1 MNKPLI
7 IVESPAKARTIEKYL
22 SNEYE
27 VFACVGHI
35 KDLPRKE
42 LAVDVENEFAATF
55 VAMEG
60 KEDIIKTIKKKSTKA
75 PEVILATDPDREGE
89 AIAAHIAEEIV
100 NESVS
105 RVQFTEI
112 TKEGIIEGME
122 NRHEIDTFLVNA
134 QYTRRVID
142 RLVGYKLSRLL
153 WSTLQKTMSFV
164 KGSLSAGRVQSA
176 ALKMI
181 VDRERLRAIF
191 KSATFYDLK
200 AELEN
205 DALEGFNADMI
216 TLDGKRLAA
225 SKDFDSNTGELKKDN
240 VLLLSSSQA
249 TALAEELQNGP
260 WIVSSVEEKPQ
271 TSNPYAPFTTSTLQ
285 QEASRKI
292 RFSARKT
299 MRMAQRL
306 YEAGFITYMRTD
318 SIQLSQEALT
328 GARKVIKDRYGDE
341 FLPDKPI
348 MYKSKVKNAQEA
360 HEAIRPAGVTFND
373 VKTVSAKAGS
383 DEGKLYDLIWK
394 RTVASQMKPAK
405 LKRTTVDIENQNTV
419 FRARGRVIL
428 FPGYMRAYV
437 EGSDNPDG
445 KLADRERFLP
455 EMKEGQ
461 RLGCKNLTPEEHNTK
476 PPARFTEA
484 SVIKEMEK
492 QGIGRPS
499 TWASIIGRIQEKKY
513 IHNKKGSL
521 VPSFLAVAVTQ
532 LLENHFSSLV
542 DSQFTSKMEDELDSI
557 SRGDSDPLPF
567 MNSFYFGNDEKP
579 GLEKM
584 LEDEI
589 DIRKACT
596 VLIANGSVEEIVI
609 RVGNYGPYLEQGEER
624 RNIPTEFSLG
634 DISVQKAMEILA
646 KDASQTQLLGV
657 DNESGQ
663 SIYLKEGPYG
673 PYVQLGD
680 SKTRKSLPRGTEK
693 EDVDLELAS
702 KLLSMPR
709 LLGTHPETGD
719 EIRADFGRYGPYL
732 KVGDKNV
739 KLPHPHDPLIVTLE
753 AAVDVIKNRNKPSSE
768 LKTLGKH
775 PDSGEAITLKD
786 GRYGPYVSDGKFNAS
801 LPKDI
806 SPDDVDL
813 DTAVSLINDRRAK
826 GPAKKRKRRKKK

>member
-22 SNEYE
+22 SNEFE

-42 LAVDVENEFAATF
+42 LAVDVDNDFAATF

-60 KEDIIKTIKKKSTKA
+60 KEDVIKAIKKKSTKA

-100 NESVS
+100 NKSVS

-112 TKEGIIEGME
+112 TKEGIMEGM
-122 NRHEIDTFLVNA
+122 NQRHEIDKFLVNA

-181 VDRERLRAIF
+181 VDRERLRALF
-191 KSATFYDLK
+191 KSATYYDLQ
-200 AELEN
+200 AELETDTFEN
-205 DALEGFNADMI
+205 FNADMI
-216 TLDGKRLAA
+216 RLDGKRLAA
-225 SKDFDSNTGELKKDN
+225 SKDFDSNSGKLKKDN

-249 TALAEELQNGP
+249 RALAEELQNGP
-260 WIVSSVEEKPQ
+260 WMVSNIEEKPQ
-271 TSNPYAPFTTSTLQ
+271 TSNPYAPFTTSTMQ

-318 SIQLSQEALT
+318 SIQLSNEALT

-341 FLPDKPI
+341 FLPDKPVK
-348 MYKSKVKNAQEA
+348 YKSKVKNAQEA
-360 HEAIRPAGVTFND
+360 HEAIRPSGINFTD
-373 VKTVSAKAGS
+373 VKTVSAKVGS

-405 LKRTTVDIENQNTV
+405 LKRTIVDIENQNTV

-455 EMKEGQ
+455 TMKEGQ
-461 RLGCKNLTPEEHNTK
+461 RLGCKKLTPEEHNTK

-499 TWASIIGRIQEKKY
+499 TWASIIGRIQEKEY

-521 VPSFLAVAVTQ
+521 VPTFLAVAVTQ

-567 MNSFYFGNDEKP
+567 MNGFYFGNDENP

-584 LEDEI
+584 LENEI

-624 RNIPTEFSLG
+624 RNIPAEFSMG
-634 DISVQKAMEILA
+634 DISIEKALEILA

-693 EDVDLELAS
+693 ENVDLKLAI

-719 EIRADFGRYGPYL
+719 EIRVDFGRYGPYL

-739 KLPHPHDPLIVTLE
+739 KLPHPHDPLIVTLD
-753 AAVDVIKNRNKPSSE
+753 AAVDVIKNRNKPSSD

-775 PDSGEAITLKD
+775 PDTGESITLKD

-813 DTAVSLINDRRAK
+813 ETAVSLINDRRAK
-826 GPAKKRKRRKKK
+826 GPAKKRRRRKKK

>member
-22 SNEYE
+22 SNEFE

-42 LAVDVENEFAATF
+42 LAVDVDNDFAATF

-60 KEDIIKTIKKKSTKA
+60 KEDVIKAIKKKSTKA

-100 NESVS
+100 NKSVS

-112 TKEGIIEGME
+112 TKEGIMEGM
-122 NRHEIDTFLVNA
+122 NQRHEIDKFLVNA

-181 VDRERLRAIF
+181 VDRERLRALF
-191 KSATFYDLK
+191 KSATYYDLQ
-200 AELEN
+200 AELETDTFEN
-205 DALEGFNADMI
+205 FNADMI
-216 TLDGKRLAA
+216 RLDGKRLAA
-225 SKDFDSNTGELKKDN
+225 SKDFDSNSGKLKKDN

-249 TALAEELQNGP
+249 RALAEELQNGP
-260 WIVSSVEEKPQ
+260 WMVSSIEEKPQ
-271 TSNPYAPFTTSTLQ
+271 TSNPYAPFTTSTMQ

-318 SIQLSQEALT
+318 SIQLSNEALT

-341 FLPDKPI
+341 FLPDKPVK
-348 MYKSKVKNAQEA
+348 YKSKVKNAQEA
-360 HEAIRPAGVTFND
+360 HEAIRPSGINFTD
-373 VKTVSAKAGS
+373 VKTVSAKVGS

-405 LKRTTVDIENQNTV
+405 LKRTIVDIENQNTV

-455 EMKEGQ
+455 TMKEGQ
-461 RLGCKNLTPEEHNTK
+461 RLGCKKLTPEEHNTK

-499 TWASIIGRIQEKKY
+499 TWASIIGRIQEKEY

-521 VPSFLAVAVTQ
+521 VPTFLAVAVTQ

-567 MNSFYFGNDEKP
+567 MNGFYFGNDENP

-584 LEDEI
+584 LENEI

-624 RNIPTEFSLG
+624 RNIPAEFSMG
-634 DISVQKAMEILA
+634 DISIEKALEILA

-693 EDVDLELAS
+693 ENVDLKLAI

-719 EIRADFGRYGPYL
+719 EIRVDFGRYGPYL

-739 KLPHPHDPLIVTLE
+739 KLPHPHDPLIVTLD
-753 AAVDVIKNRNKPSSE
+753 AAVDVIKNRNKPSSD

-775 PDSGEAITLKD
+775 PDTGEAITLKD

-813 DTAVSLINDRRAK
+813 ETAVSLINDRRAK
-826 GPAKKRKRRKKK
+826 GPAKKRRRRKKK

>member
-22 SNEYE
+22 SNEFE

-42 LAVDVENEFAATF
+42 LAVDVDNDFAATF

-60 KEDIIKTIKKKSTKA
+60 KEDVIKAIKKKSTKA

-100 NESVS
+100 NKSVS

-112 TKEGIIEGME
+112 TKEGIMEGM
-122 NRHEIDTFLVNA
+122 NQRHEIDKFLVNA

-181 VDRERLRAIF
+181 VDRERLRALF
-191 KSATFYDLK
+191 KSATYYDLQ
-200 AELEN
+200 AELETDTFEN
-205 DALEGFNADMI
+205 FNADMI
-216 TLDGKRLAA
+216 RLDGKRLAA
-225 SKDFDSNTGELKKDN
+225 SKDFDSNSGKLKKDN

-249 TALAEELQNGP
+249 RALAEELQNGP
-260 WIVSSVEEKPQ
+260 WMVSNIEEKPQ
-271 TSNPYAPFTTSTLQ
+271 TSNPYAPFTTSTMQ

-318 SIQLSQEALT
+318 SIQLSNEALT

-341 FLPDKPI
+341 FLPDKPVK
-348 MYKSKVKNAQEA
+348 YKSKVKNAQEA
-360 HEAIRPAGVTFND
+360 HEAIRPSGINFTD
-373 VKTVSAKAGS
+373 VKTVSAKVGS

-405 LKRTTVDIENQNTV
+405 LKRTIVDIENQNTV

-455 EMKEGQ
+455 TMKEGQ
-461 RLGCKNLTPEEHNTK
+461 RLGCKKLTPEEHNTK

-499 TWASIIGRIQEKKY
+499 TWASIIGRIQEKEY

-521 VPSFLAVAVTQ
+521 VPTFLAVAVTQ

-567 MNSFYFGNDEKP
+567 MNGFYFGNDENP

-584 LEDEI
+584 LENEI

-624 RNIPTEFSLG
+624 RNIPAEFSMG
-634 DISVQKAMEILA
+634 DISIEKALEILA

-693 EDVDLELAS
+693 ENVDLELAI

-719 EIRADFGRYGPYL
+719 EIRVDFGRYGPYL

-739 KLPHPHDPLIVTLE
+739 KLPHPHDPLIVTLD
-753 AAVDVIKNRNKPSSE
+753 AAVDVIKNRNKPSSD

-775 PDSGEAITLKD
+775 PDTGEAITLKD

-813 DTAVSLINDRRAK
+813 ETAVSLINDRRAK
-826 GPAKKRKRRKKK
+826 GPAKKRRRRKKK

>member
-1 MNKPLI
+1 MSKPLI

-35 KDLPRKE
+35 KDLPRKD
-42 LAVDVENEFAATF
+42 LAVDVDNEFAATF
-55 VAMEG
+55 VVMEG
-60 KEDIIKTIKKKSTKA
+60 KEDIVKAIKKKSAKA

-89 AIAAHIAEEIV
+89 AIAAHIVEEVTNKNI
-100 NESVS
+100 S

-112 TKEGIIEGME
+112 TKEGIIEGMQQ
-122 NRHEIDTFLVNA
+122 RHEVDMDLVNA

-142 RLVGYKLSRLL
+142 RLVGYKLSGLL
-153 WSTLQKTMSFV
+153 WRTLKKTMSFV

-191 KSATFYDLK
+191 KSATYFDLK

-205 DALEGFNADMI
+205 DALEGFNADLI
-216 TLDGKRLAA
+216 SIDGKRLATG
-225 SKDFDSNTGELKKDN
+225 KDFDSNTGELKKEG
-240 VLLLSSSQA
+240 VLLISSAQA
-249 TALAEELQNGP
+249 NALVQELQNGP
-260 WIVSSVEEKPQ
+260 WVVSSIEEKPQ

-292 RFSARKT
+292 RFSAKKT

-318 SIQLSQEALT
+318 SIQLSQEALK
-328 GARKVIKDRYGDE
+328 GARNVIKKLYGDKY
-341 FLPDKPI
+341 LPEKPV

-360 HEAIRPAGVTFND
+360 HEAIRPAGVEFAD
-373 VKTVSAKAGS
+373 VHTVSAKAGG
-383 DEGKLYDLIWK
+383 DEGRLYELIWK

-405 LKRTTVDIENQNTV
+405 LKRTIVNIENKNTI

-428 FPGYMRAYV
+428 FPGYMRVYV
-437 EGSDNPDG
+437 EGSDDPDG

-455 EMKEGQ
+455 KLEKGQ
-461 RLGCKNLTPEEHNTK
+461 RLGCKNLSSEKHMTK

-499 TWASIIGRIQEKKY
+499 TWASIIGRIQEKDYVRNQKE
-513 IHNKKGSL
+513 SL
-521 VPSFLAVAVTQ
+521 VPTFLAVAVTQ

-542 DSQFTSKMEDELDSI
+542 DSQFTSNMEDELDSI
-557 SRGDSDPLPF
+557 SRGDSKPLPF
-567 MNSFYFGNDEKP
+567 MKRFYFGSDDNP
-579 GLEKM
+579 GLAKM
-584 LEDEI
+584 LDDEI

-596 VLIANGSVEEIVI
+596 VLIANGGMEKIVI
-609 RVGNYGPYLEQGEER
+609 RVGNYGPYLEQGEKR
-624 RNIPTEFSLG
+624 RNIPADFYLG
-634 DISVQKAMEILA
+634 DLSVEKAMEILA
-646 KDASQTQLLGV
+646 KDVSQTELIGV
-657 DNESGQ
+657 DNDSGQ

-693 EDVDLELAS
+693 ENVDLELAT

-709 LLGTHPETGD
+709 LLGTDPETGD

-739 KLPHPHDPLIVTLE
+739 KLTHSHDPLEVTLE
-753 AAVDVIKNRNKPSSE
+753 TAIDVIKNRNKPNGE
-768 LKTLGKH
+768 LKSLGKH
-775 PDSGEAITLKD
+775 PETGETIALKD
-786 GRYGPYVSDGKFNAS
+786 GRYGPYVSDGKCNAA

-806 SPDDVDL
+806 SPDDIDL
-813 DTAVSLINDRRAK
+813 ATAVSLINDRRAK
-826 GPAKKRKRRKKK
+826 GPVKRRRRKKK

>member
-42 LAVDVENEFAATF
+42 LAVDVDNEFAATF

-60 KEDIIKTIKKKSTKA
+60 KEDIIKVIKKKSTKA

-122 NRHEIDTFLVNA
+122 QRHEIDTFLVNA

-249 TALAEELQNGP
+249 TALSEELQNGP
-260 WIVSSVEEKPQ
+260 WIVRSVEEKPQ

-499 TWASIIGRIQEKKY
+499 TWASIIGRIQEKEY

>member
-42 LAVDVENEFAATF
+42 LAVDVDNEFAATF

-60 KEDIIKTIKKKSTKA
+60 KKDIIKTIKKKSSQA

-112 TKEGIIEGME
+112 TKEGIMEGME
-122 NRHEIDTFLVNA
+122 QRHEIDKFLVSA

-181 VDRERLRAIF
+181 VDRERLRALF
-191 KSATFYDLK
+191 KSTTYFDLQ
-200 AELEN
+200 AELET

-216 TLDGKRLAA
+216 RLDGKHLAA
-225 SKDFDSNTGELKKDN
+225 SKDFDSNTGKLKKDN

-249 TALAEELQNGP
+249 TALAEEIQNGP

-299 MRMAQRL
+299 MRLAQRL

-318 SIQLSQEALT
+318 SIQLSNEALT
-328 GARKVIKDRYGDE
+328 GARKIIKERYGDE
-341 FLPDKPI
+341 FLPDKPV

-360 HEAIRPAGVTFND
+360 HEAIRPAGVIFSD
-373 VKTVSAKAGS
+373 VKTVSAKIGS
-383 DEGKLYDLIWK
+383 DESKLYDLIWK

-405 LKRTTVDIENQNTV
+405 LKRTKVDIENKNTV

-455 EMKEGQ
+455 EMKKGQ
-461 RLGCKNLTPEEHNTK
+461 RLECKNLTPEEHNTK

-499 TWASIIGRIQEKKY
+499 TWASIIGRIQEKEY
-513 IHNKKGSL
+513 IQNKKGAL
-521 VPSFLAVAVTQ
+521 VPTFLAVAVTQ

-557 SRGDSDPLPF
+557 SRGDSDSLPF
-567 MNSFYFGNDEKP
+567 MKGFYFGSNENP
-579 GLEKM
+579 GFEKM

-596 VLIANGSVEEIVI
+596 VLIANDSVEEIVI

-624 RNIPTEFSLG
+624 RNIPMEFSLG
-634 DISVQKAMEILA
+634 DISIEKALEILA
-646 KDASQTQLLGV
+646 KEASQTQLLGV

-680 SKTRKSLPRGTEK
+680 SKTRKSLQRGTEK
-693 EDVDLELAS
+693 DDVDLELAS

-753 AAVDVIKNRNKPSSE
+753 AAIDVIKNRNKPSSE

-775 PDSGEAITLKD
+775 PDTGEEIALKD

-806 SPDDVDL
+806 SPDNVDL

>member
-22 SNEYE
+22 SNEFE

-42 LAVDVENEFAATF
+42 LAVDVDNDFTATF

-60 KEDIIKTIKKKSTKA
+60 KEDVIKAIKKKSTKA

-100 NESVS
+100 NKSVS

-112 TKEGIIEGME
+112 TKEGIMEGMDQ
-122 NRHEIDTFLVNA
+122 RHEIDKFLVNA

-181 VDRERLRAIF
+181 VDRERLRALF
-191 KSATFYDLK
+191 KSATYYDLQ
-200 AELEN
+200 AELETDTFEN
-205 DALEGFNADMI
+205 FNADMI
-216 TLDGKRLAA
+216 RLDGKRLAA
-225 SKDFDSNTGELKKDN
+225 SKDFDSNSGKLKKDN

-249 TALAEELQNGP
+249 RALAEELQNGP
-260 WIVSSVEEKPQ
+260 WMVSSIEEKPQ
-271 TSNPYAPFTTSTLQ
+271 TSNPYAPFTTSTMQ

-318 SIQLSQEALT
+318 SIQLSNEALT

-341 FLPDKPI
+341 FLPDKPVN
-348 MYKSKVKNAQEA
+348 YKSKVKNAQEA
-360 HEAIRPAGVTFND
+360 HEAIRPAGINFTD
-373 VKTVSAKAGS
+373 VKTVSAKVGS

-405 LKRTTVDIENQNTV
+405 LKRTIVDIENQNTV

-455 EMKEGQ
+455 TMKEGQ

-499 TWASIIGRIQEKKY
+499 TWASIIGRIQEKEY

-521 VPSFLAVAVTQ
+521 VPTFLAVAVTQ

-567 MNSFYFGNDEKP
+567 MNGFYFGNDENP

-584 LEDEI
+584 LENEI

-624 RNIPTEFSLG
+624 RNIPAEFSMG
-634 DISVQKAMEILA
+634 DISIEKALEILA

-693 EDVDLELAS
+693 ENVDLELAI

-719 EIRADFGRYGPYL
+719 EIRVDFGRYGPYL

-739 KLPHPHDPLIVTLE
+739 KLPHPHDPLIVTLD
-753 AAVDVIKNRNKPSSE
+753 AAVDVIKNRNKPSSD

-775 PDSGEAITLKD
+775 PDTGESITLKD

-813 DTAVSLINDRRAK
+813 ETAVSLINDRRAK
-826 GPAKKRKRRKKK
+826 GPAKKRRRRKKK

>member
-60 KEDIIKTIKKKSTKA
+60 KEDIIKVIKKKSTKA

-122 NRHEIDTFLVNA
+122 QRHEIDTFLVNA

-249 TALAEELQNGP
+249 TALSEELQNGP
-260 WIVSSVEEKPQ
+260 WIVRSVEEKPQ

-499 TWASIIGRIQEKKY
+499 TWASIIGRIQEKEY

>member
-42 LAVDVENEFAATF
+42 LAVDVDNEFAATF

-60 KEDIIKTIKKKSTKA
+60 KEDIIKAIKKKSTKA

-112 TKEGIIEGME
+112 TKEGIMEGME
-122 NRHEIDTFLVNA
+122 QRHEIDQFLVNA

-181 VDRERLRAIF
+181 VDRERLRALF
-191 KSATFYDLK
+191 KSATYFDLQ
-200 AELEN
+200 AEMETN
-205 DALEGFNADMI
+205 ALEGFNADMI
-216 TLDGKRLAA
+216 RLDGKRLAA

-318 SIQLSQEALT
+318 SIQLSNEALT
-328 GARKVIKDRYGDE
+328 GARKVIKERYGDE
-341 FLPDKPI
+341 FLPEKPV

-360 HEAIRPAGVTFND
+360 HEAIRPAGVIFSD
-373 VKTVSAKAGS
+373 VKTVSAKVGS

-405 LKRTTVDIENQNTV
+405 LKRTIVDIENKNTI

-461 RLGCKNLTPEEHNTK
+461 RLECKNLTPEEHNTK

-499 TWASIIGRIQEKKY
+499 TWASIIGRIQEKEY
-513 IHNKKGSL
+513 IQNKKGSL
-521 VPSFLAVAVTQ
+521 VPTFLAVAVTQ

-567 MNSFYFGNDEKP
+567 MNEFYFGSDENS
-579 GLEKM
+579 GFEKM

-624 RNIPTEFSLG
+624 RNIPAEFSMG
-634 DISVQKAMEILA
+634 DISEEKAMEILA

-657 DNESGQ
+657 DIESGQ

-693 EDVDLELAS
+693 EDVDLELAA

-739 KLPHPHDPLIVTLE
+739 KLPHPHDPLNVTLE

-768 LKTLGKH
+768 LKSIGKH
-775 PDSGEAITLKD
+775 PETGETIVLKD
-786 GRYGPYVSDGKFNAS
+786 GRYGPYVSDGKFNAA

-813 DTAVSLINDRRAK
+813 DTAVGLINDRRAK
-826 GPAKKRKRRKKK
+826 GPAKSRRRKKK